1 MKTPRTR
8 TAPKSSFLK
17 SSHPSTSLT
26 GQGKKLWG
34 GRFQENTNLLVEQF
48 TASVDFDRRLYPYDI
63 QGSIAHCRTL
73 ERAKII
79 SKKECRLIIG
89 GLIQVQKEIESGKH
103 QWRSEDEDVHMS
115 IERRL
120 TQIIGPIGGKLHTGR
135 SRNDQVTLDLRLYL
149 RDAVQSLTQDLTT
162 LQHSFLL
169 VAKRYQRVIMPG
181 YTHLQR
187 AQPVLF
193 AHHALAYV
201 EMLQRDKERLQDA
214 LSRINTMPLGSGAL
228 AGTNYPL
235 DRTYTAS
242 LLKFPKITE
251 NSLDGVSDRD
261 YVLEVLNGCA
271 IIMMHLSRL
280 SEELILWASQEF
292 RFANLPDGFCTGSSM
307 MPQKKNP
314 DIPELVRGKT
324 GRVYGHLIGV
334 LTTLKGLPLSYNRDL
349 QEDKVPLFD
358 TIETVTASLKIYA
371 ELIAQLTISEP
382 VMAESVGHG
391 FLLATELADYLVLKG
406 VPFRESHHIVGRL
419 VADCLSTGKDLAQLT
434 AADLRKFSAAFGADA
449 LHVLTPQAAIDR
461 KNLIG
466 GTATNQVAYQLIR
479 WTSTLKKE
487 IGKSKRTVRSR

>member
-1 MKTPRTR
+1 
-8 TAPKSSFLK
+8 
-17 SSHPSTSLT
+17 
-26 GQGKKLWG
+26 
-34 GRFQENTNLLVEQF
+34 
-48 TASVDFDRRLYPYDI
+48 
-63 QGSIAHCRTL
+63 
-73 ERAKII
+73 
-79 SKKECRLIIG
+79 
-89 GLIQVQKEIESGKH
+89 
-103 QWRSEDEDVHMS
+103 
-115 IERRL
+115 
-120 TQIIGPIGGKLHTGR
+120 
-135 SRNDQVTLDLRLYL
+135 
-149 RDAVQSLTQDLTT
+149 
-162 LQHSFLL
+162 
-169 VAKRYQRVIMPG
+169 
-181 YTHLQR
+181 
-187 AQPVLF
+187 
-193 AHHALAYV
+193 
-201 EMLQRDKERLQDA
+201 
-214 LSRINTMPLGSGAL
+214 
-228 AGTNYPL
+228 
-235 DRTYTAS
+235 
-242 LLKFPKITE
+242 
-251 NSLDGVSDRD
+251 
-261 YVLEVLNGCA
+261 
-271 IIMMHLSRL
+271 
-280 SEELILWASQEF
+280 
-292 RFANLPDGFCTGSSM
+292 

-382 VMAESVGHG
+382 AMAESVGHG